1 MIAVSVFVNSLT
13 YAHAMHRVI
22 MSVTKYEWYLIWQN
36 DSLYVA
42 IQNTW
47 TKANALEQYMTV
59 DINIEPDGTLR
70 ISKQEGQQ

>member
-1 MIAVSVFVNSLT
+1 
-13 YAHAMHRVI
+13 